1 MRGFVFMLFM
11 AFSAAGGAWPAAAAD
26 VSRPVTMR
34 PAPEVAPVLPFPRGE
49 RASRV
54 WDARAC
60 WSGCQ
65 TACTAEE
72 AACLKSAAAPQADC
86 VARADACDRAC
97 QRDCR
102 FGAGP
107 LLPVDW

>member
-11 AFSAAGGAWPAAAAD
+11 AFSVAGGALPAAAAD
-26 VSRPVTMR
+26 VSRPVALR
-34 PAPEVAPVLPFPRGE
+34 PAPEAAPILPFPRGE

-60 WSGCQ
+60 WSACQ
-65 TACTAEE
+65 TVCTAEA
-72 AACLKSAAAPQADC
+72 AACLKHAAAPQADC
-86 VARADACDRAC
+86 VARTDACDRAC

-102 FGAGP
+102 AGAGP
-107 LLPVDW
+107 LLPIDW

>member
-1 MRGFVFMLFM
+1 MHAIVFLLFM
-11 AFSAAGGAWPAAAAD
+11 TFSVAGSALPAAAAD
-26 VSRPVTMR
+26 VSRPAAMQ
-34 PAPEVAPVLPFPRGE
+34 PALEAGSFLPFPRGE

-60 WSGCQ
+60 WSACQ
-65 TACTAEE
+65 TVCTANE
-72 AACLKSAAAPQADC
+72 AACLKAATEPQADC
-86 VARADACDRAC
+86 VARTDACDRSC

-102 FGAGP
+102 SGAGP